1 MIQMPKTVVRK
12 EENIDETLRRFKRD
26 VSKSGNL
33 TQARKKE
40 YYIKPST
47 ERKNRKKI
55 LKNRKY

>member
-1 MIQMPKTVVRK
+1 MPKTLVRK
-12 EENIDETLRRFKRD
+12 DENIDETLRRFKRD

-33 TQARKKE
+33 AQARKKE

-55 LKNRKY
+55 VKNRKY

>member
-1 MIQMPKTVVRK
+1 MPKTLVRK

-33 TQARKKE
+33 AQARKKE

-55 LKNRKY
+55 VKNRKY